1 MDVKV
6 HPFKL
11 NNGNIN
17 NMGFLYYNEVDK
29 ASQKYYPDWNG
40 AKPNLET
47 FLNAL
52 NLS

>member
-11 NNGNIN
+11 NKGTY
-17 NMGFLYYNEVDK
+17 MGFLYYNEVDK
-29 ASQKYYPDWNG
+29 ASKKYYPDWNG
-40 AKPNLET
+40 ARPNLET